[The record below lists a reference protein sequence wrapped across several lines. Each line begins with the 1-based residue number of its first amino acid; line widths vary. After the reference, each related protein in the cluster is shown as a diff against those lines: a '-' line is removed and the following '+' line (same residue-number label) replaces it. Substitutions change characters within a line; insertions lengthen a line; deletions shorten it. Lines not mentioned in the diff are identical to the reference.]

1 MTDIR
6 FLEKVMITSTAED
19 YLKAVL
25 RMEDMKEKAST
36 SSVARHLEVADASV
50 TDMLR
55 KLQKAGLLEYKP
67 YYGASLTK
75 KGRMAALRILRRHRL
90 IELFLNQI
98 MGYGWEEVHNE
109 AEKLEH
115 VVSDFFVERVDALL
129 NYPVKDPHG
138 EVIPDARG
146 FRKLD
151 EDICLAEAELGQYV
165 IRRVISANP
174 QFLAYLE
181 KEDLLPANAFAL
193 LEKAPFQGP
202 LKLLRT
208 NSEVPQYIGLE
219 VAKSIFVS
227 PSQAAAA
234 SNTPFH
240 SQSHDLPPQPAGRK
254 HDPEI
259 ATAVSRTSPP
269 EVRNLNKKKE
279 GRPFK
284 KR

>member
-1 MTDIR
+1 
-6 FLEKVMITSTAED
+6 MISSTVED

-25 RMEDMKEKAST
+25 RMEDRNEKAST

-75 KGRMAALRILRRHRL
+75 KGRAVALKIQRRHRL

-98 MGYGWEEVHNE
+98 MGYGWEEVHDE

-138 EVIPDARG
+138 EVIPDAQG
-146 FRKLD
+146 FRHLD
-151 EDICLAEAELGQYV
+151 EDICLADAEVGAYI
-165 IRRVISANP
+165 IRRVISSNP
-174 QFLAYLE
+174 ELLAYLE
-181 KEDLLPANAFAL
+181 KEDLLPSRAFAL
-193 LEKAPFQGP
+193 IEKVPFEGP
-202 LKLLRT
+202 LRLLRGQ
-208 NSEVPQYIGLE
+208 NKSPQYIGLE

-227 PSQAAAA
+227 PCQPRTAPGAVSHSKSSGDAPSSQAE
-234 SNTPFH
+234 
-240 SQSHDLPPQPAGRK
+240 SQARPVISISPLENRKKSGRK
-254 HDPEI
+254 KQERD
-259 ATAVSRTSPP
+259 RR
-269 EVRNLNKKKE
+269 VR
-279 GRPFK
+279 
-284 KR
+284 